1 MIWVEGATNWNH
13 WKEVLIDRGLNKKQE
28 SSEVASELDG
38 GVVLQPKCQKVAV
51 RVRPTR
57 LTVALSPTSP
67 KDQSYFPWNWWYSPG
82 DMQFKRPEKGR
93 IGKSWV
99 ASSCLAV
106 SDLLRSRKGRLVCK
120 ACQWFVW
127 FVAGFS
133 CCYNNSETKIRCSV
147 RLPAPGPEARL
158 TWLDLKPNP
167 WMPTVAASVAAIL
180 YWYT

>member
-13 WKEVLIDRGLNKKQE
+13 WKEVNKQE
-28 SSEVASELDG
+28 SSEAPVSWMVEWCCSQSVRKWQWGSDRPDWQSHSVPPRLRI
-38 GVVLQPKCQKVAV
+38 KV
-51 RVRPTR
+51 T
-57 LTVALSPTSP
+57 
-67 KDQSYFPWNWWYSPG
+67 FPEIDDIHLEICS
-82 DMQFKRPEKGR
+82 KRPEKGR

-180 YWYT
+180 YKYT